1 MKKFLLI
8 STGIIVLLLFVTFF
22 AALIISFKF
31 VKQTTDLINGDLK
44 NNFGVVVRI
53 PKDARPTHRDFSTT
67 IYSWDMETNQNEVTN
82 VIFKHDTG
90 FSLGQNKIRASL
102 EMNQTGDPSLFDKVL
117 PAVISDKQS
126 LFSAQNR
133 DKPKL
138 DPNPDVGYK
147 KIDVYA
153 YEGNT
158 QHVSKI
164 SWEFDR
170 DFIGKSAMP
179 LYDKLQSHEDWQI
192 KALYSLQSFTLKVLS
207 P

>member
-1 MKKFLLI
+1 MLI
-8 STGIIVLLLFVTFF
+8 SSGIIVLLIFIIFIT
-22 AALIISFKF
+22 ALIISFKF
-31 VKQTTDLINGDLK
+31 VKQTTDLINANLK
-44 NNFGVVVRI
+44 NKFGIVVRI

-90 FSLGQNKIRASL
+90 FLPDQNKIRASL

-117 PAVISDKQS
+117 PAIISDKQS
-126 LFSAQNR
+126 LFSTQNR
-133 DKPKL
+133 NNPKL
-138 DPNPDVGYK
+138 DPNPDVGYTK
-147 KIDVYA
+147 LDIYA
-153 YEGNT
+153 YEGDS

-170 DFIGKSAMP
+170 EFIGKDSLP
-179 LYDKLQSHEDWQI
+179 LYAKLQKYPPWLI
-192 KALYSLQSFTLKVLS
+192 KTLYNLESYTLKVLS

>member
-1 MKKFLLI
+1 MLI
-8 STGIIVLLLFVTFF
+8 ASGIIVLLIFITFMT
-22 AALIISFKF
+22 ALIISFKF

-82 VIFKHDTG
+82 VIFKHNTG
-90 FSLGQNKIRASL
+90 FSPGQNKIVASL

-117 PAVISDKQS
+117 PAIISDRQS
-126 LFSAQNR
+126 LFSAQHR
-133 DKPKL
+133 DNPKL

-147 KIDVYA
+147 KMDIYA
-153 YEGNT
+153 YEGDS
-158 QHVSKI
+158 QHISKI

-170 DFIGKSAMP
+170 DLIGKSAMP
-179 LYDKLQSHEDWQI
+179 LYDKLQSHKEWQI

>member
-8 STGIIVLLLFVTFF
+8 SAGIIVLLLFVTFF

-179 LYDKLQSHEDWQI
+179 LYAKLQSHKDWQI
-192 KALYSLQSFTLKVLS
+192 RALYNLQSFTLKVLS